1 MTQFSIGLTFKT
13 VTISFISTAKSV
25 ETRRMVGLPKSFET
39 GIDAVDK
46 VLPKGIPRNSLT
58 ILAGDLGTGK
68 SVLMEQLLYSMLKVE
83 KEPCIYM
90 NFEGPP
96 IALQQDMESFG
107 WDIDRYLD
115 SGQLRFLDCFSFRME
130 PTETPK
136 YSHFVKDPKDLHSV
150 TSALFTMMEEMKM
163 MGRGA
168 VFVDSLTEMFTL
180 VQEERPLV
188 FHMLD
193 GVKSWRA
200 KGPKERLV
208 PFFCS
213 HHTPLRAYADL
224 DDLLFYVVDGIVDVR
239 FNPGFADRGLL
250 VKQFR
255 IRKMKGA
262 PHETHWV
269 TFQVTA
275 SGIVEVPL
283 PVPVLTSDKPRT
295 SKKK

>member
-1 MTQFSIGLTFKT
+1 MKT
-13 VTISFISTAKSV
+13 VTISFISTAEFV
-25 ETRRMVGLPKSFET
+25 GTRRVVGLPKSFET

-115 SGQLRFLDCFSFRME
+115 SGQLKFLDCFSFRME

-262 PHETHWV
+262 PHETYWV

>member
-1 MTQFSIGLTFKT
+1 MQRL
-13 VTISFISTAKSV
+13 VT
-25 ETRRMVGLPKSFET
+25 T
-39 GIDAVDK
+39 GIEPLDK
-46 VLPKGIPRNSLT
+46 VLPKGIPRNSMM
-58 ILAGDLGTGK
+58 ILAGELGTGK
-68 SVLMEQLLYSMLKVE
+68 SVLMTELLQSLLKR
-83 KEPCIYM
+83 KEPCIYV

-96 IALQQDMESFG
+96 IAVQQDVEAFG
-107 WDIDRYLD
+107 WDLSPSLE

-130 PTETPK
+130 PKQAETNV
-136 YSHFVKDPKDLHSV
+136 HTVRDPRDLHSV
-150 TSALFTMMEEMKM
+150 TTALFNMMEEMNM
-163 MGRGA
+163 VGRGA

-200 KGPKERLV
+200 KGPKEKLV

-213 HHTPLRAYADL
+213 HHTPLRAYAEL
-224 DDLLFYVVDGIVDVR
+224 DDLLFYVVDAILDVR

-262 PHETHWV
+262 PHETYWV
-269 TFQVTA
+269 TFSVT
-275 SGIVEVPL
+275 SKGVVEVPL
-283 PVPVLTSDKPRT
+283 PVPVLATPKSRT
-295 SKKK
+295 SRKK

>member
-1 MTQFSIGLTFKT
+1 MAERWRSYNILYLDSASGENSKRVL
-13 VTISFISTAKSV
+13 V
-25 ETRRMVGLPKSFET
+25 LPKSFET

-68 SVLMEQLLYSMLKVE
+68 SVLMEQLLYSMLKIE

-107 WDIDRYLD
+107 WNIDRYLD

-130 PTETPK
+130 PTETPR

-224 DDLLFYVVDGIVDVR
+224 DDLLFYVVDGIFDVR

-255 IRKMKGA
+255 VRKMKGA
-262 PHETHWV
+262 PHETYWV
-269 TFQVTA
+269 TFQVTQD
-275 SGIVEVPL
+275 GIVEVPL
-283 PVPVLTSDKPRT
+283 PVPVLTSEKPRT